1 MNSRGGLALIRGLWL
16 SWMQYRSFFFVLAFG
31 WMIPPLIYLLVWSTA
46 AGDGSLGGYTRGGFV
61 AYYLVLILVNQITY
75 AQVNWTVGDL
85 IRYGQINHILLRPI
99 APVYDALA
107 SEVAGKFVY
116 LVFDLPILIVLAFI
130 MKPELTVT
138 VQSGLLFLLSLLMA
152 WALRFLWGY
161 WIALLAF
168 WSARADALLTLQ
180 DSLIFLLAGQVAPI
194 ALLPGWLQS
203 AAVVLP
209 FRYMVAFPVEILT
222 GKLSSAD
229 LVFGFSIQLV
239 WLAAAA
245 VLAWSS
251 GGAALPVTPA
261 LEVDMRLIKLIPRFI
276 KVSFL
281 EEAAYRSN
289 FFISIFSSI
298 LNLVTGVL
306 GIAFCTGRSSLST
319 VGECLRQWLSWVSI

>member
-1 MNSRGGLALIRGLWL
+1 MNARGGMALIRGLWL

-31 WMIPPLIYLLVWSTA
+31 WMIPPLIYLMVWSTA
-46 AGDGSLGGYTRGGFV
+46 AGEGSLGGYTRGGFV

-116 LVFDLPILIVLAFI
+116 LVFDLPILIVLAVI
-130 MKPELTVT
+130 LKPEMTFTVEK
-138 VQSGLLFLLSLLMA
+138 SLLFLLALLLA

-194 ALLPGWLQS
+194 ALLPVWLQS
-203 AAVVLP
+203 AAMVLP
-209 FRYMVAFPVEILT
+209 FRYMVSFPVEVLT
-222 GKLSSAD
+222 GSLTGAELAS
-229 LVFGFSIQLV
+229 GFSILLV
-239 WLAAAA
+239 WLAAASVLTA
-245 VLAWSS
+245 VIWRRGVTRYAGF
-251 GGAALPVTPA
+251 GG
-261 LEVDMRLIKLIPRFI
+261 
-276 KVSFL
+276 
-281 EEAAYRSN
+281 
-289 FFISIFSSI
+289 
-298 LNLVTGVL
+298 
-306 GIAFCTGRSSLST
+306 
-319 VGECLRQWLSWVSI
+319 